1 MPKYAYRAFDGLGRL
16 ETGVLEADSERA
28 AVASFQSRG
37 FLVTSLA
44 ARDEKEKER
53 PRRRLGGYFRVN
65 RRDLV
70 IVTRQLATMVSAG
83 LPIISA
89 LRVLAEQIINR
100 RLREVIVRVRLGIE
114 RGGSLS
120 DEIAR
125 YPEAFFPFYVN
136 TIRAGEVSGVLD
148 TSMNY
153 LADYLEREL
162 DLTQKVKTAATYPV
176 VVGAFTTLVAIG
188 AIAFVVPVF
197 ITIFASFK
205 VQLPIV
211 TVIVIRASN
220 IFRHF
225 WWAGMLL
232 AVGLGMGMVV
242 LRSSEFGQRIMD
254 AVVLKVPIVGSLVSK
269 LSLSRFGRAMAVLI
283 RSGGPMLEGLG
294 VVAGA
299 LGNRVIGDA
308 VLSARERMQAGESM
322 SQSLQRNR
330 LIPPMV
336 AQMVRVG
343 EESGTVDA
351 IFDKVAEFYEREVDN
366 TVKRFASIVE
376 PVLIVGVGGLVAV
389 VALAVLMPVWSLI
402 SKLPR

>member
-1 MPKYAYRAFDGLGRL
+1 MPKYAYRSLDGLGRM

-37 FLVTSLA
+37 FLVTSLTT
-44 ARDEKEKER
+44 RDEKDKER
-53 PRRRLGGYFRVN
+53 PRRLGGYFRVN
-65 RRDLV
+65 RKDLV
-70 IVTRQLATMVSAG
+70 VSTRQLSTMVAAG

-89 LRVLAEQIINR
+89 LRILGEQVTNR
-100 RLREVIVRVRLGIE
+100 RLRQVIARVRQGIE

-153 LADYLEREL
+153 LDDYLEREL

-232 AVGLGMGMVV
+232 AVGLGIGLVV
-242 LRSSEFGQRIMD
+242 LRSSEIGQRIMD
-254 AVVLKVPIVGSLVSK
+254 AVILKVPIVGSLVSK

-299 LGNRVIGDA
+299 PGNRVIGDA
-308 VLSARERMQAGESM
+308 GPSARERMQAGAFM
-322 SQSLQRNR
+322 LQTLQTNPCHSPLDR
-330 LIPPMV
+330 
-336 AQMVRVG
+336 
-343 EESGTVDA
+343 
-351 IFDKVAEFYEREVDN
+351 REC
-366 TVKRFASIVE
+366 
-376 PVLIVGVGGLVAV
+376 
-389 VALAVLMPVWSLI
+389 
-402 SKLPR
+402 

>member
-1 MPKYAYRAFDGLGRL
+1 MPKYAYRAFDGLGRM

-37 FLVTSLA
+37 FLVTSLTT
-44 ARDEKEKER
+44 RDEKDKER
-53 PRRRLGGYFRVN
+53 PRRLGGYFRVN
-65 RRDLV
+65 RKDLV
-70 IVTRQLATMVSAG
+70 VVTRQLSTMVAAG

-89 LRVLAEQIINR
+89 LRILGEQVTNR
-100 RLREVIVRVRLGIE
+100 RLRQVIARVRQGIE

-120 DEIAR
+120 DEIAK

-162 DLTQKVKTAATYPV
+162 DLTQRVKTAATYPV
-176 VVGAFTTLVAIG
+176 VVGAFTTLVAVG

-205 VQLPIV
+205 VQLPLI
-211 TVIVIRASN
+211 TILVIRTSN
-220 IFRHF
+220 IVRHF
-225 WWAGMLL
+225 WWAGILL
-232 AVGLGMGMVV
+232 AVGLGMAAVV
-242 LRSSEFGQRIMD
+242 TRSSETGQRIMD
-254 AVVLKVPIVGSLVSK
+254 TVVLKIPIVGPLVSK
-269 LSLSRFGRAMAVLI
+269 LALSRFGRAMAVLI

-294 VVAGA
+294 VVSGA
-299 LGNRVIGDA
+299 LGNRVVGDA
-308 VLSARERMQAGESM
+308 VLAARERMQQGESM

-351 IFDKVAEFYEREVDN
+351 IFDRVAEFYEREVDN

-376 PVLIVGVGGLVAV
+376 PILIVGVGGLVAL
-389 VALAVLMPVWSLI
+389 VALAVLMPIWTLI
-402 SKLPR
+402 AKLPR